1 MSEDTHQPKQLG
13 NKLDGSWRITISLIA
28 ALALI
33 IAGALLTVFM
43 GGGYGFI
50 FGLPLVIIGLLIP
63 IAVQFIFAEKRD

>member
-1 MSEDTHQPKQLG
+1 MSKDTHHPEQLG

-28 ALALI
+28 ALVLI
-33 IAGALLTVFM
+33 IAGALLTVFT